1 MGGPKDSKKKIKGN
15 LDDLKRELELDEHRI
30 PVEDLYRRMKCD
42 PVKVSY
48 HTPFVSSLCVFLTN
62 RLIAFS

>member
-1 MGGPKDSKKKIKGN
+1 MAPKDSKKKGKTN

-42 PVKVSY
+42 PIKV
-48 HTPFVSSLCVFLTN
+48 N
-62 RLIAFS
+62 RAL

>member
-30 PVEDLYRRMKCD
+30 PVEDLYRLMKCD
-42 PVKVSY
+42 PVKV
-48 HTPFVSSLCVFLTN
+48 
-62 RLIAFS
+62 